1 MAYHD
6 HDIKEK
12 FLTIGN
18 KGSITDVP
26 EEVSS
31 KVLEVAMNLDSDVEE
46 NKKILREAREF
57 FVKAK
62 EKYDCKEIIAEKLVF
77 IDSYLKTDISFVED
91 DVDSRIPESFLESL
105 YPHAKNKIV
114 KVDFPFNFLQ
124 LKTIVWGYHQTTG
137 KLIFPISKGFVS
149 DGKVIGVLRG
159 GNKVKVPV
167 IVTHKIVGG
176 ENPQFAPFLFGES
189 PNRKS
194 PREELS
200 GYFYMYRFVD
210 KDDQPYTLLSDKKLS
225 LQSYQIEG
233 SVFEVKDLSLVG
245 EVSKIPVKYKVLFLH
260 TAKPHVIQ
268 FKNHKEFFSFCD
280 EKKVTENDMLN
291 YVVSIK
297 DKKTIKVFPHPLWFL
312 HLLLVFLFHAMKGV
326 TDKFPLH
333 LLWISTRGGGKS
345 TCLEAIMQKFGEKI
359 VDGSTSTLKF
369 LIPSFKERNNPEIG
383 ELARAH
389 RLVVVDEFFRMLL
402 KSKDNERNIE
412 VARMNI
418 LLEHK
423 ERAAGSG
430 HGQTIV
436 KMSARMMAS
445 TNPVSGTNNIYNLL
459 DRFDDSFL
467 SRMLIYY
474 QLPDHLNYVNEA
486 KKLRF
491 KRSDFWIEPH
501 EFLSIV
507 DYLNSFDAEYDWNKL
522 VQLYEKFSTPLS
534 QDVKGMFEARYLHHL
549 ECMLDGIVKV
559 RCLFERNPDFT
570 AIDKDYGM
578 LEMLFG
584 NVLKSWFNDA
594 QDIILDTSI
603 LPEVREQFL
612 PEDAK
617 VVLDVLGRLG
627 LTASIKDLKKA
638 CLSEMNEDI
647 FYSMLSLLRTGNFV
661 FEKGLEIRHY
671 EIQHIGG

>member
-26 EEVSS
+26 MEVSS
-31 KVLEVAMNLDSDVEE
+31 KVMEVAMNLDSDVEA
-46 NKKILREAREF
+46 NKKVLREAREF
-57 FVKAK
+57 FVNAK
-62 EKYDCKEIIAEKLVF
+62 EKYECKEIIAEKLMF
-77 IDSYLKTDISFVED
+77 IDSYLKTNISFIED
-91 DVDSRIPESFLESL
+91 DIDSRIPASFLESL
-105 YPHAKNKIV
+105 YPHAKNKII
-114 KVDFPFNFLQ
+114 KIDFPFNFLQ
-124 LKTIVWGYHQTTG
+124 LKTVVYAYHQTTG

-167 IVTHKIVGG
+167 VVTHKIIGG

-233 SVFEVKDLSLVG
+233 SVFEVKDSSLVG

-260 TAKPHVIQ
+260 SAKPHIID
-268 FKNHKEFFSFCD
+268 FNNHKEFFSFCD
-280 EKKVTENDMLN
+280 KKEVKKKEFLE
-291 YVVSIK
+291 YVVSVK
-297 DKKTIKVFPHPLWFL
+297 QGKKIKVFSHPIWFL
-312 HLLLVFLFHAMKGV
+312 QLLLIFLIHAMKGEI
-326 TDKFPLH
+326 DRFPLH
-333 LLWISTRGGGKS
+333 LLWISNRGSGKT
-345 TCLEAIMQKFGEKI
+345 TCLEAIMNKFGEKI

-369 LIPSFKERNNPEIG
+369 LIPSFKEKNNPEIG

-402 KSKDNERNIE
+402 KSKNNERNVE

-436 KMSARMMAS
+436 KMTGRLMAS

-459 DRFDDSFL
+459 DKFDDSFL

-474 QLPDHLNYVNEA
+474 QLPEHMDYINEA
-486 KKLRF
+486 KKSRF
-491 KRSDFWIEPH
+491 VPTTYWIEPH

-507 DYLNSFDAEYDWNKL
+507 DYLTSFDAEYDWEKL
-522 VQLYEKFSTPLS
+522 VSIYEKFSVPLS
-534 QDVKGMFEARYLHHL
+534 AEVKGMFEARYLHHM
-549 ECMLDGIVKV
+549 ECMLDGIVKM
-559 RCLFERNPDFT
+559 RCLFDRDESFC
-570 AIDKDYGM
+570 AIDEDYRL
-578 LEMLFG
+578 LESLFQKI
-584 NVLKSWFNDA
+584 LLSWFNDTRN
-594 QDIILDTSI
+594 IVLDSSI
-603 LPEVREQFL
+603 SQENRLGFL
-612 PEDAK
+612 PEDAR
-617 VVLDVLGRLG
+617 VILDVLERLG

-638 CLSEMNEDI
+638 CLSEMNDDI
-647 FYSMLSLLRTGNFV
+647 FYSMLSLLKTGNFI